1 MKKSTL
7 FLMGA
12 VLVLSIIVV
21 TILLFRKGEVEKV
34 TAPSS
39 TTSSISSTKES
50 STEPLSEDQINYTK
64 ALSMMEHSDRPITD
78 SRKDDV
84 SKAIKEA
91 IAYANSVDKIKD
103 IVYTVENH
111 LSMSDSASAT
121 SFIAI
126 IKRGGF
132 TFDEAELEVFES
144 DSSDVIQF
152 LMVLK
157 KDGEAKSYW
166 VGNYNVYIAGLTFTS
181 VWGYVYH
188 GTYG

>member
-12 VLVLSIIVV
+12 VLILSIIVM
-21 TILLFRKGEVEKV
+21 TILLFRKGEIDKETV
-34 TAPSS
+34 PSS
-39 TTSSISSTKES
+39 TTSSMTSTSES
-50 STEPLSEDQINYTK
+50 STEPPSEDQINYTK

-91 IAYANSVDKIKD
+91 IAYANSVDKMKD
-103 IVYTVENH
+103 VVYTVENH
-111 LSMSDSASAT
+111 LSMTDSASAT

-126 IKRGGF
+126 IKKGGF

-144 DSSDVIQF
+144 DSSDVLQF

-157 KDGEAKSYW
+157 KDGEANSYW
-166 VGNYNVYIAGLTFTS
+166 VGNYNTYIEGLTFTS